1 MKKIFTII
9 ATVAVLFLTSCK
21 DYLDINHSPNA
32 PDESQATMDMALPAA
47 EMALADRYG
56 DVLRIL
62 GGYFSEQYAHFFGTS
77 NYVTYSQ
84 FKVATTSTNGA
95 YSDLNRA
102 AIGNA
107 TFVRNKAVEQEIWG
121 SYLAATVIRVFSYQV
136 LVDAYGETP
145 YTEAQLGLENLNPK
159 FDDGKDIY
167 AGLIAELD
175 EALAKVTS
183 ESMPVAT
190 NMLYPGEGAGPWI
203 RFANALKLKLL
214 MRERAVVLRKKRGK
228 GGCR

>member
-21 DYLDINHSPNA
+21 GYLDINHSPNA
-32 PDESQATMDMALPAA
+32 PEESQATMDMALPAA

-159 FDDGKDIY
+159 
-167 AGLIAELD
+167 
-175 EALAKVTS
+175 
-183 ESMPVAT
+183 
-190 NMLYPGEGAGPWI
+190 
-203 RFANALKLKLL
+203 
-214 MRERAVVLRKKRGK
+214 
-228 GGCR
+228 

>member
-9 ATVAVLFLTSCK
+9 ATVAVLSLSSCK
-21 DYLDINHSPNA
+21 DYLDINHSPNS
-32 PDESQATMDMALPAA
+32 PGEELATMDMALPAA
-47 EMALADRYG
+47 EMALSARYG
-56 DVLRIL
+56 DLFRIL
-62 GGYFSEQYAHFFGTS
+62 GGYFSEQYAHYFGTS

-84 FKVATTSTNGA
+84 FKVASTSTNGA

-107 TFVRNKAVEQEIWG
+107 TFVRNKAEEEGAWG
-121 SYLAATVIRVFSYQV
+121 SYLAATCIRVFAYQA

-145 YTEAQLGLENLNPK
+145 YSEAQQGKDNLNPK

-175 EALAKVTS
+175 EALDKA
-183 ESMPVAT
+183 PLQPAVAT
-190 NMLYPGEGAGPWI
+190 NLLYTGKDATPWI
-203 RFANALKLKLL
+203 KFATPHA
-214 MRERAVVLRKKRGK
+214 
-228 GGCR
+228 